1 MSKKKKE
8 NILITGSTSGLGFY
22 LASSFLED
30 NFNVIINGR
39 IKSNFDSAK
48 KILGANGVVG
58 DTTNVKDCKRIIQ
71 KTEKENGPIQI
82 LICNVGSGK
91 SVKIG
96 RETNK
101 EWKRVLDINL
111 LSSINMVDALVKYSK
126 SKKISVICISSICGH
141 EIIPGAPTTYS
152 VAKSALNFYVKSYA
166 DYLYSKNIRINT
178 VSPGNLLFRGSVWE
192 KKMIKEKSMV
202 KKTLSSVTINRLGKV
217 REIYS
222 VIKFLS
228 SENSSFVIGQNLIV
242 DGGQTKSI

>member
-8 NILITGSTSGLGFY
+8 NILITGSSSGLGFY
-22 LASSFLED
+22 LASCFLED
-30 NFNVIINGR
+30 DFNVIINGR
-39 IKSNFDSAK
+39 SKSNFNSAK
-48 KILGANGVVG
+48 KTLGANGVLG

-71 KTEKENGPIQI
+71 KAERENGPIQI

-111 LSSINMVDALVKYSK
+111 FSSINMVDALAKYSK

-141 EIIPGAPTTYS
+141 EIIPEAPITYS
-152 VAKSALNFYVKSYA
+152 VAKSALNFYVKFYA

-192 KKMIKEKSMV
+192 KKLMKEKTIV
-202 KKTLSSVTINRLGKV
+202 KKNLSSVTMNRFGNV

-228 SENSSFVIGQNLIV
+228 SDNSSFVIGQNLIV